1 MGVEEST
8 LAEIAEQN
16 KQRVRELRRDVERH
30 FASLQFS

>member
-30 FASLQFS
+30 FASPQFS